1 MVLTDDLLNGVAARV
16 QDEIGS
22 SFTHGA
28 VGDGANGQGSS
39 SDSLGNELLRNA
51 RQEIAEQPVSNGSTA
66 TTVSLFVN
74 STQANS
80 KQIDELGFFDSS
92 SGGEMQSIDTFDDI
106 SKTSQIELFFDL
118 ELIVEVDEE

>member
-1 MVLTDDLLNGVAARV
+1 MVLTDDLLNGVASRA

-28 VGDGANGQGSS
+28 VGNGASGQDSS
-39 SDSLGNELLRNA
+39 SDSLGNELVRDA
-51 RQEIAEQPVSNGSTA
+51 RQEIDEDSVSGGSTA
-66 TTVSLFVN
+66 TTVSLFIN

-80 KQIDELGFFDSS
+80 QIVNELGFFDSS
-92 SGGEMQSIDTFDDI
+92 SGGEMQSINTFQDI

-118 ELIVEVDEE
+118 ELTVEVSQ